1 MKKLVA
7 LVVAL
12 VLSLTVI
19 LPAAADI
26 IIEPDDAFYVHHQ
39 NECDYVG
46 RSYIANGK
54 AGYLTLYSAPGSVP
68 RENIVNGGRIYVSH
82 KWTNHDGTQWGV
94 TQDGDWMQ
102 MSELALIYDY
112 QEFEADFGSEFQE
125 YDGRGKFTKVC
136 LYNYPGG
143 VYVWTWD
150 PGQEISEAFSH
161 IYVDADGRN
170 WGFIGYYM
178 GRHNQWVCL
187 DDPLN
192 ENLGVDEYLTAAQ
205 VRSGEGLIDPVQPPS
220 TSDSS
225 DIPVQGDGQEKEQ
238 EILYPPAEK
247 VPPAGTLWVVAA
259 ALVIAVAA
267 VTAIIVRKRKK

>member
-1 MKKLVA
+1 
-7 LVVAL
+7 
-12 VLSLTVI
+12 
-19 LPAAADI
+19 
-26 IIEPDDAFYVHHQ
+26 
-39 NECDYVG
+39 
-46 RSYIANGK
+46 
-54 AGYLTLYSAPGSVP
+54 
-68 RENIVNGGRIYVSH
+68 
-82 KWTNHDGTQWGV
+82 V

-161 IYVDADGRN
+161 VYVDADGRN

-192 ENLGVDEYLTAAQ
+192 ENLGIGEYLSVEQ
-205 VRSGEGLIDPVQPPS
+205 VRSGQQLVA
-220 TSDSS
+220 
-225 DIPVQGDGQEKEQ
+225 
-238 EILYPPAEK
+238 PAEK
-247 VPPAGTLWVVAA
+247 LPVSPAIWLIPI
-259 ALVIAVAA
+259 ALVIVVVVITAV
-267 VTAIIVRKRKK
+267 IVRKRKK